1 MDNIYTIFI
10 LSEEQGAD
18 QVCVVCVGAQPFI
31 QTVPL
36 ITTKFIHLDLLV
48 LAVPCTY
55 KRQRTLQT
63 CLLHR

>member
-18 QVCVVCVGAQPFI
+18 QVCVVCVGAKPFI

-55 KRQRTLQT
+55 KR
-63 CLLHR
+63 